1 MGRVPTNQLHNVSSA
16 SRSAALPTSAAR
28 IPPSGD
34 LASLV
39 RFADWGD
46 LEAGLS
52 WRVILTSKRATCV
65 APTSPAHPTAPLPPS
80 NPPALPQTSKMAP
93 KTVAKKAPKE
103 KKAPGEKRPEVKAK
117 NPSATFGE
125 LGKIL
130 GAQWKAL
137 SDAQK
142 ASYKR

>member
-1 MGRVPTNQLHNVSSA
+1 
-16 SRSAALPTSAAR
+16 
-28 IPPSGD
+28 
-34 LASLV
+34 
-39 RFADWGD
+39 
-46 LEAGLS
+46 
-52 WRVILTSKRATCV
+52 
-65 APTSPAHPTAPLPPS
+65 
-80 NPPALPQTSKMAP
+80 MAP
-93 KTVAKKAPKE
+93 KAKSSTPKE
-103 KKAPGEKRPEVKAK
+103 KKVKAPGEKRAPSPFIVFCNEKRPEVKAK

>member
-1 MGRVPTNQLHNVSSA
+1 
-16 SRSAALPTSAAR
+16 
-28 IPPSGD
+28 
-34 LASLV
+34 
-39 RFADWGD
+39 
-46 LEAGLS
+46 
-52 WRVILTSKRATCV
+52 
-65 APTSPAHPTAPLPPS
+65 
-80 NPPALPQTSKMAP
+80 MAP
-93 KTVAKKAPKE
+93 KAEKSTKAAKPKKE
-103 KKAPGEKRPEVKAK
+103 KKEGEKRQASPFIVFCSEKRPEVKAK